1 MSERPLSGE
10 RVDLGN
16 HSVAWWPCH
25 IGNDTTIGQHVSIGA
40 LAHIGQRVVIGDA
53 CKIQGAA
60 YIADECVLE
69 SGVFIGPSA
78 VLLNDKF
85 PPSNDRGKWKP
96 VTVEE
101 GAVIGGHATVVP
113 GCTVGRN
120 SVLAAGA
127 VLTKDLPPNEV
138 WAGNPATFLMS
149 REAYEQRREEDA

>member
-1 MSERPLSGE
+1 MTELPLSGE
-10 RVDLGN
+10 RVDLGD

-25 IGNDTTIGQHVSIGA
+25 IGHDAVVGQHVSIGA
-40 LAHIGQRVVIGDA
+40 LAHIGQRVQIGHH

-69 SGVFIGPSA
+69 QRVFIGPSA

-85 PPSNDRGKWKP
+85 PPSNDRTKWKP
-96 VTVEE
+96 VVVKE

-113 GCTVGRN
+113 GCTVGKN

-138 WAGNPATFLMS
+138 WAGNPATYLMS
-149 REAYEQRREEDA
+149 REDYEQRREEDA